1 MKFLLHKGG
10 LHLFKQLAAV
20 GSRDLS
26 QAEKNITVV
35 KAEQIQKMAIIFTQ
49 KGQTF
54 SFWVKIVVVIFLIC
68 PALATAWDKSSDS
81 IANFLNKC
89 RLP

>member
-49 KGQTF
+49 KGQKF
-54 SFWVKIVVVIFLIC
+54 SF
-68 PALATAWDKSSDS
+68 
-81 IANFLNKC
+81 
-89 RLP
+89 